1 MSLETV
7 DKVKNSGKI
16 YTPTPIVRLMLDYSG
31 YVPGEYIK
39 KKHVIDN
46 SCGDGQILCEVVE
59 RYIQSCGVIDNVLE
73 DLSTYIHGIELDEI
87 EVELC
92 KSNLNKVLRKY
103 GFKNVDWD
111 IRRGNSLTV
120 NEFNGK
126 MDFVIGNPPYVRM
139 KNIKKY
145 DGKNDNYQIIKNYKF
160 SAKGM
165 SDLYLAFYE
174 LGLRMLNSN
183 GILCYIAP
191 STWINSSSGEP
202 MRNHIWN
209 ERDLSG
215 VIDFEHIQVFENA
228 QTYVM
233 IALFDKKTHNYIRYD
248 KFSPDGNRFVPVSAL
263 TYDEV
268 FIGGKMYF
276 SSPEECQLI
285 KAVAEP
291 HTQKVEVKN
300 GYATLADDIFIDNL
314 PEFSEYTIPILK
326 GSTGQWKKCLFPYDR
341 NLKLIPLE
349 KIKETSQDVYD
360 YLMLNNEK
368 LKSRTYDG
376 KDNERSTMDVWHCI
390 GRSQGLKDTFVDR
403 IGLNSIVKCPDDLKI
418 IPIKSGEGIYSGLY
432 IKTDLPLKTI
442 EDVLKTWD
450 FIEYV
455 KSLRKYKSGGYY
467 TFSSNDVEN
476 YINYKLSI

>member
-111 IRRGNSLTV
+111 IRCGNSLTV

-228 QTYVM
+228 QT
-233 IALFDKKTHNYIRYD
+233 
-248 KFSPDGNRFVPVSAL
+248 
-263 TYDEV
+263 
-268 FIGGKMYF
+268 
-276 SSPEECQLI
+276 
-285 KAVAEP
+285 
-291 HTQKVEVKN
+291 
-300 GYATLADDIFIDNL
+300 
-314 PEFSEYTIPILK
+314 
-326 GSTGQWKKCLFPYDR
+326 
-341 NLKLIPLE
+341 
-349 KIKETSQDVYD
+349 
-360 YLMLNNEK
+360 
-368 LKSRTYDG
+368 
-376 KDNERSTMDVWHCI
+376 
-390 GRSQGLKDTFVDR
+390 
-403 IGLNSIVKCPDDLKI
+403 
-418 IPIKSGEGIYSGLY
+418 
-432 IKTDLPLKTI
+432 
-442 EDVLKTWD
+442 
-450 FIEYV
+450 
-455 KSLRKYKSGGYY
+455 
-467 TFSSNDVEN
+467 
-476 YINYKLSI
+476 